1 MLQNLSAGDL
11 CTRDTVFALP
21 QMGVAEAARLM
32 REHHV
37 GCLVVVDEGP
47 SGRAVVDEGPR
58 GRAVV
63 GMLTDRDIVTAIV
76 AKEVDP
82 TLVRVGEVMSRE
94 PLTAREVDTV
104 LDVLA
109 AMRQRGVRRVPVVGA
124 QGGLVGILALDDVLG
139 VLAEQMRAVVAVIES
154 GSSKEKQRRV

>member
-1 MLQNLSAGDL
+1 MWQNLSAGDL

-21 QMGVAEAARLM
+21 QTGVAEAARLM
-32 REHHV
+32 REQHV
-37 GCLVVVDEGP
+37 GSLVVVEE
-47 SGRAVVDEGPR
+47 SPR

-82 TLVRVGEVMSRE
+82 TLVRVGDVMSRD
-94 PLTAREVDTV
+94 PLTARESDTV
-104 LDVLA
+104 LDVLT
-109 AMRQRGVRRVPVVGA
+109 AMRQRGVRRVPVVDAKGS
-124 QGGLVGILALDDVLG
+124 LMGILALDDLLG

-154 GSSKEKQRRV
+154 GGSREKQRRA

>member
-11 CTRDTVFALP
+11 CTRDTVFAAP

-37 GCLVVVDEGP
+37 GSLVVAEESP
-47 SGRAVVDEGPR
+47 SGRV
-58 GRAVV
+58 VV
-63 GMLTDRDIVTAIV
+63 GMLTDRDIVTALV

-82 TLVRVGEVMSRE
+82 TLVRVGDVMSRE
-94 PLTAREVDTV
+94 PLTVREVDTV

-109 AMRQRGVRRVPVVGA
+109 AMRRRGVRRVPVVDA
-124 QGGLVGILALDDVLG
+124 QGLLVGILALDDVLG

-154 GSSKEKQRRV
+154 GSSKEKQRRA

>member
-1 MLQNLSAGDL
+1 MNETLSAGEI
-11 CTRDTVFALP
+11 CNRIVV
-21 QMGVAEAARLM
+21 VAERSTPLPAAAQRM
-32 REHHV
+32 REQHV
-37 GCLVVVDEGP
+37 GCLVVVEEAAL
-47 SGRAVVDEGPR
+47 GRR
-58 GRAVV
+58 VV

>member
-1 MLQNLSAGDL
+1 MLPILSAGEL
-11 CTRDTVFALP
+11 CTRDTVFAQA

-37 GCLVVVDEGP
+37 GSLVIVEQ
-47 SGRAVVDEGPR
+47 GPR
-58 GRAVV
+58 GRVVV

-82 TLVRVGEVMSRE
+82 TLVRVGDVMSRD
-94 PLTAREVDTV
+94 PLTAREADSV
-104 LDVLA
+104 LDVLTG
-109 AMRQRGVRRVPVVGA
+109 MRRRGVRRVPVLDA
-124 QGGLVGILALDDVLG
+124 QGVLLGILAIDDVLG

-154 GSSKEKQRRV
+154 GSSKEQRRRP

>member
-1 MLQNLSAGDL
+1 MLQILSAGEL
-11 CTRDTVFALP
+11 CTRDTVFAP
-21 QMGVAEAARLM
+21 AQMGVPEAARLM

-37 GCLVVVDEGP
+37 GSLVVVE
-47 SGRAVVDEGPR
+47 ENPR
-58 GRAVV
+58 GRVVV

-82 TLVRVGEVMSRE
+82 TLVRVGDVMSRD
-94 PLTAREVDTV
+94 PLTAREADSV

-109 AMRQRGVRRVPVVGA
+109 VMRQRGVRRVPVIDA
-124 QGGLVGILALDDVLG
+124 QGVLIGILAIDDVLG

-154 GSSKEKQRRV
+154 GSSKERQRRP